1 MVEKKKKSDEYFGS
15 YIITFYLIL
24 VCNFSVKTLGIPMG
38 LPLLFLLLGGIYFF
52 STYKYFVAIVI
63 KKRLV
68 HLLVSEVIFGTIF
81 ILSAIW
87 NSFPVSFSM
96 NRIVWI
102 SISIS
107 IFWAIYM
114 MEDKLI
120 LYEKMRKYSY
130 LISGM
135 LIFSYILTREN
146 TSYNMSLGYYL
157 LPTSLLLINEW
168 IEGRNRILNSLFCSI
183 EIYIICVFGSR
194 GVMLC
199 LLSYI
204 GIRIFMKL
212 ETIQAKIV
220 FSSLAVVLLGI
231 VFWGFQMLDTSNE
244 IVDNSYILSSLKN
257 GTFFQSTRSTI
268 YKNSLEM
275 ILEKPVFGWGL
286 AGEFFI
292 LGTYPHNFFLEIMID
307 FGILLGAAFSI
318 YVIYKTIIAF
328 KTQQNNIKELLAI
341 LLCAGFFP
349 TMLSGS
355 WFLEWKLFLFW
366 GLVFSVTSKKN
377 KKRDMQI
384 EIEFF

>member
-1 MVEKKKKSDEYFGS
+1 MEEKKKKSDEHFGS

-24 VCNFSVKTLGIPMG
+24 VCNFSVKTLEIPMS
-38 LPLLFLLLGGIYFF
+38 LPLLFFLLGSIYFI
-52 STYKYFVAIVI
+52 SVYKYFVAIVI
-63 KKRLV
+63 KKRLA
-68 HLLVSEVIFGTIF
+68 HLLVSEIIFGTIL

-87 NSFPVSFSM
+87 NNFPVSFFM
-96 NRIVWI
+96 NRTVWI

-107 IFWAIYM
+107 IFLAIYL

-120 LYEKMRKYSY
+120 LYEKMRKHSY
-130 LISGM
+130 LISVM

-146 TSYNMSLGYYL
+146 ISYNMSLGYYL
-157 LPTSLLLINEW
+157 LPTSLLHINEW
-168 IEGRNRILNSLFCSI
+168 IEGRNRILNSLFCII

-212 ETIQAKIV
+212 ETIQVKIV

-231 VFWGFQMLDTSNE
+231 VFLGFQMLDTSNE

-257 GTFFQSTRSTI
+257 GTFFKSARSTI

-275 ILEKPVFGWGL
+275 ILEKPVLGWGI

-292 LGTYPHNFFLEIMID
+292 LGTYPHNFFLEVMID
-307 FGILLGAAFSI
+307 FGILLGGAFSI
-318 YVIYKTIIAF
+318 YVICKTIIAF
-328 KTQQNNIKELLAI
+328 KTQQNIKELLVI

-355 WFLEWKLFLFW
+355 WLLEWKLFLFW
-366 GLVFSVTSKKN
+366 GLVFSVTSKKK
-377 KKRDMQI
+377 KKRDM
-384 EIEFF
+384 